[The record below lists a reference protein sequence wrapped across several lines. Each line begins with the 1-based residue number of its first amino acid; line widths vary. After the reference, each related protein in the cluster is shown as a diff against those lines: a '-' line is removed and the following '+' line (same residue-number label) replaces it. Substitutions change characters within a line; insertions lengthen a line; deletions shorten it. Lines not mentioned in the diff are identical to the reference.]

1 MKVEDRQQTGCL
13 RTMATARNCASRQR
27 VLRVTALRKRETKKE
42 RTFQNTGSL
51 RCPGLLLF
59 ICLTLSTYLF
69 IILCEEMGRG
79 QVHLLCPEYDTAPR
93 TLDGLQLNQVLFS
106 RNSMLPMAQMVK
118 NSPAMWENWVWSLG
132 WEDPVE
138 KGLATHSSILAW
150 RSQWTEEPGGL
161 QSTGM
166 QRVGHDW
173 ATKHS
178 TALLERRIDI
188 FLSFFLFGCAS

>member
-1 MKVEDRQQTGCL
+1 MS
-13 RTMATARNCASRQR
+13 RTVTFHMLNLKYLSFHHSVWGNGKGPGPPAVSWVWHGSQDTRWAATESGTFFTKLYAS
-27 VLRVTALRKRETKKE
+27 L
-42 RTFQNTGSL
+42 
-51 RCPGLLLF
+51 
-59 ICLTLSTYLF
+59 
-69 IILCEEMGRG
+69 
-79 QVHLLCPEYDTAPR
+79 
-93 TLDGLQLNQVLFS
+93 
-106 RNSMLPMAQMVK
+106 MAQMVK
-118 NSPAMWENWVWSLG
+118 NPPAMWENWVWSLG
-132 WEDPVE
+132 WEDPLE

-178 TALLERRIDI
+178 TTLLERRIDI